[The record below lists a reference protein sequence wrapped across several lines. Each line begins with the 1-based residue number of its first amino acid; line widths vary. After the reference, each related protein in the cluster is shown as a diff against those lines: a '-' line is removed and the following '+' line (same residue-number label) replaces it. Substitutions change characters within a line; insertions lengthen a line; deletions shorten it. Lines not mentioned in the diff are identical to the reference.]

1 MTAELN
7 TLGVYVKPYQNFQ
20 VDEEQLRILLNTIN
34 QKTASAVNLKDT
46 GIYQTIEQVN
56 SQTFF
61 NTVNPQQVRNAFRK
75 CFVVPAI
82 ATGATGTINH
92 GITGMTIFTRIYGTC
107 ITDVIDYRP
116 IPYSAITTTDNIEMN
131 VTSTQIVIANGSTSP
146 NITDGIVVLEYLKQ

>member
-34 QKTASAVNLKDT
+34 QRTASAINLKDT
-46 GIYQTIEQVN
+46 GIYQTIEQIN

-61 NTVNPQQVRNAFRK
+61 DTNNPQQVRNAFRK

-82 ATGATGTINH
+82 ATSGTAM
-92 GITGMTIFTRIYGTC
+92 ITHDISGVTTYTRIYGTC
-107 ITDVIDYRP
+107 ITDAPDNRP
-116 IPYSAITTTDNIEMN
+116 IPYSAITTTDNIEMK
-131 VTSTQIVIANGSTSP
+131 VTSTQIVIANGSTAP
-146 NITDGIVVLEYLKQ
+146 NITSGIVVLEYLKQ